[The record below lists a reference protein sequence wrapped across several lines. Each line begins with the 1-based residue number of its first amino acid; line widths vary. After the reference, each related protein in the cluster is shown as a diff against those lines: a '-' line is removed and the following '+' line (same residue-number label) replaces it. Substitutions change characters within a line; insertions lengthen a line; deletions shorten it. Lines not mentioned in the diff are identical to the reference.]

1 MVLYSVYLPVVTAAE
16 VLGLSVG
23 GEGEESHGLVRG
35 HVPGLE
41 QEAPEGILL
50 TPAHQLHTYTHTRTH
65 TRARHLTIKT
75 HGIPQPQGFKYIIF
89 CKAFSLIFFCFTI
102 CSTPFFGSIHSTW
115 ANYEQDNMVLLNFWF
130 EGIQLQRLTFTCQ
143 RSDTE

>member
-1 MVLYSVYLPVVTAAE
+1 MMDSTQNIQHNRKFKDFSWWYCIVYSVYLPVVTAAE

-65 TRARHLTIKT
+65 TRARHLHNKNTW
-75 HGIPQPQGFKYIIF
+75 
-89 CKAFSLIFFCFTI
+89 
-102 CSTPFFGSIHSTW
+102 HSSAT
-115 ANYEQDNMVLLNFWF
+115 
-130 EGIQLQRLTFTCQ
+130 GIQMPYFL
-143 RSDTE
+143 